1 MTGKIPTYMEILG
14 RYSQC
19 QVLYLVRVAKC
30 TKYISGILPTT
41 KCQVLFLEMLDIVGL
56 HETVRY

>member
-1 MTGKIPTYMEILG
+1 MEILD

-19 QVLYLVRVAKC
+19 KVLYLIQVAKC

-41 KCQVLFLEMLDIVGL
+41 KCQVLLLEMLEIVGI